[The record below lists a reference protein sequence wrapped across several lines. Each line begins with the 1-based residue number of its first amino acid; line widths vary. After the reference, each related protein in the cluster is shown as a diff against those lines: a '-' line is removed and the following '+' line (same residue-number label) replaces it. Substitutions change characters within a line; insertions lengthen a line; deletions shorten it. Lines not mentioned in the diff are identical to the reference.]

1 LIGSSKHIQSVGA
14 DLCVCPVFIKNKC
27 LYGKEE
33 INLCWGR
40 IKVLIKVW
48 YGAKT
53 RPKFPPYEKIEYF
66 KVGKPLKYY
75 EFW

>member
-1 LIGSSKHIQSVGA
+1 M
-14 DLCVCPVFIKNKC
+14 
-27 LYGKEE
+27 
-33 INLCWGR
+33 
-40 IKVLIKVW
+40 KVLIKVW